1 MDMNKLLDRVRK
13 LLAIANDTRANPNE
27 AAAAAAQ
34 AENIMRKF
42 NIDNADVLLKRVQSG
57 EEEFDTTNVSAFMKR
72 DVDNGHV
79 QKRTPKWAGWLG
91 VRVAKLNNCEVRY
104 AWESARGSVV
114 QFCGYKNDAQVAGW
128 MFDYLLGCMI
138 NDVRSWQKAAP
149 RGKAESNSYRE
160 GFILAVCDKLR
171 ATERERDAEMANT
184 SAGTALVVAK
194 SQAVAA
200 HFGGFKYGKGSNVN
214 AKDSRAFAA
223 GQAAGARV
231 DVGRRAVGST
241 GGAAPLLRLAA

>member
-1 MDMNKLLDRVRK
+1 MDMTKLLERVRK

-42 NIDNADVLLKRVQSG
+42 NIDHADVLLKRVQRG
-57 EEEFDTTNVSAFMKR
+57 EEEFDTVNVSAFMKR

-104 AWESARGSVV
+104 SWDDKRGSVV
-114 QFCGYKNDAQVAGW
+114 QFCGYKSDTQVAGW

-138 NDVRSWQKAAP
+138 NDVRAWQKAAP

-160 GFILAVCDKLR
+160 GFILAVCEKLR
-171 ATERERDAEMANT
+171 TLERERDAEMANT

-194 SQAVAA
+194 AAAIAA
-200 HFGGFKYGKGSNVN
+200 HFGGFNYGKGKS
-214 AKDSRAFAA
+214 ASASDRDAFFA
-223 GQAAGARV
+223 GQKAGARV
-231 DVGRRAVGST
+231 DVGRRAVGTS
-241 GGAAPLLRLAA
+241 GGAGPLRLAA